1 MLTDTMARL
10 RAEFSTQL
18 MEVVQVASREELAA
32 RRALSSPISPIRS
45 TPAEAAP
52 AKRKPGRPRKNPI
65 VVPAAAAKHE
75 VSTAMI
81 AASER
86 YFGERGNKGA
96 TATQLATFLAE
107 HGLSTNADVIAE
119 LTSRGTIR
127 DAGFRR
133 STGVGNKTSAVFVK
147 N

>member
-10 RAEFSTQL
+10 RAEFSAQL
-18 MEVVQVASREELAA
+18 MEVVQLASREELQA
-32 RRALSSPISPIRS
+32 RRAHSA
-45 TPAEAAP
+45 PAPAAAP
-52 AKRKPGRPRKNPI
+52 EKRKPGRPRKNPI
-65 VVPAAAAKHE
+65 AAPAPKHE
-75 VSTAMI
+75 VSSAML

-96 TATQLATFLAE
+96 TATQLAAFLSEQGMA
-107 HGLSTNADVIAE
+107 TDADVIAA
-119 LTSRGTIR
+119 LTTRGSIR